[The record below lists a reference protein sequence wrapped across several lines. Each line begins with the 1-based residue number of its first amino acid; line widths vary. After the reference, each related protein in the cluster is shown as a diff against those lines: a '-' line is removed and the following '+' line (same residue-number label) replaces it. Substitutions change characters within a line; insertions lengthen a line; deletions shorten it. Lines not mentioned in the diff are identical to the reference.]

1 MSASPP
7 PADARPR
14 RGQALSRLDALAAAG
29 GAQVLDFA
37 DGEARFSL
45 LLVIH
50 QGEVRAYENLC
61 PHARWPLE
69 TFDGRLLRTP
79 EGALL
84 CAAHGA
90 VFDAAN
96 GRCLAGPASG
106 RALAAFAV
114 EVRDGAVFVA

>member
-1 MSASPP
+1 MSAHHP

-14 RGQALSRLDALAAAG
+14 RGQTLSSLDALRAAG

-45 LLVIH
+45 LLVEH
-50 QGEVRAYENLC
+50 EGGVRAYENLC

-69 TFDGRLLRTP
+69 TFDGRLLRTA

-90 VFDAAN
+90 VFE
-96 GRCLAGPASG
+96 PASG
-106 RALAAFAV
+106 RCVAGPAGGRQLSAFPIEVRAGVILAA
-114 EVRDGAVFVA
+114 